1 MELICVLIMLI
12 MWVIRVSIMVL
23 FGKVVVSWWILPILA
38 HKNLKRNGFEGPSPT
53 FPLGNI
59 TEMKK
64 IMKAAA
70 AISGSSSTS
79 FASSNNFSHDI
90 HSTIFPHF
98 AQWQNSYGKK
108 FVYWLGTEPFL
119 YIADP
124 QLVKKI
130 SEAVMGKNWGKPA
143 VFRNDREPMFGDG
156 LVMTEG
162 DDWIRHRHILTP
174 AFNPANLKAM
184 TKFMVESTTKMV
196 KEWRSLVNSG
206 QPEIDV
212 EREITATAGDII
224 AKASFG
230 MSSGGGGE
238 EALNNLRA
246 LQLTLFSNSSYVG
259 VPFSSVFL
267 YPARTLAAKKLG
279 AQIDRLFFSI
289 ISHRKLSP
297 DSDSDLLTRLIQ
309 SQSNQRVALTPR
321 EVVDECKT
329 FFFGGHET
337 TALAISWTL
346 LLLATRPEWQNILRE
361 EIKEVVGDKDID
373 FSMLSSLKKMGWVW
387 NEVLRLY
394 PSAPN
399 IQRQAKGDID
409 LGDMKIPK
417 GTNIW
422 IDIVAMHHDSTLW
435 GDDVNEFKPERF
447 QQDTIHGGCNHKMGY
462 LPFGFGGRM
471 CIGRNLSSME
481 YKIVLTL
488 ILSTF
493 SLSLSPSYSHS
504 PANLLSLRPAHGI
517 PLILSPLY
525 P

>member
-1 MELICVLIMLI
+1 
-12 MWVIRVSIMVL
+12 MVL
-23 FGKVVVSWWILPILA
+23 FGKVVISCWILPTLA
-38 HKNLKRNGFEGPSPT
+38 HKKLKRNGFEGPSPS

-70 AISGSSSTS
+70 AGGAAINGSSS
-79 FASSNNFSHDI
+79 NNLSHDI

-130 SEAVMGKNWGKPA
+130 SEAVLGKSWGKPA

-162 DDWIRHRHILTP
+162 DNWIRHRHILTP

-184 TKFMVESTTKMV
+184 TKFMVESTKKMLE
-196 KEWRSLVNSG
+196 EWRRQVKSG
-206 QPEIDV
+206 QSEIEV
-212 EREITATAGDII
+212 EREITATAGEII

-230 MSSGGGGE
+230 ISKCGGGG

-246 LQLTLFSNSSYVG
+246 LQLTLFKNSSYVG
-259 VPFSSVFL
+259 VPFSSLVL
-267 YPARTLAAKKLG
+267 YPARTLAAKRLG

-289 ISHRKLSP
+289 ISDRKISG
-297 DSDSDLLTRLIQ
+297 SGSAYSDLLSRLIG
-309 SQSNQRVALTPR
+309 SEYKGGAGLSPR

-346 LLLATRPEWQNILRE
+346 LLLATSPDWQTILRD
-361 EIKEVVGDKDID
+361 EIKEVIGDKDID

-409 LGDMKIPK
+409 LGDVKIPK

-422 IDIVAMHHDSTLW
+422 IDIVAMHHDPTLW
-435 GDDVNEFKPERF
+435 GDDVNEFNPKRF
-447 QQDTIHGGCNHKMGY
+447 QHDTIHGGCNHKMGY

-493 SLSLSPSYSHS
+493 SLSLSPSYTHS
-504 PANLLSLRPAHGI
+504 PATLLSLRPAHGI
-517 PLILSPLY
+517 PLILTPLH

>member
-1 MELICVLIMLI
+1 
-12 MWVIRVSIMVL
+12 
-23 FGKVVVSWWILPILA
+23 
-38 HKNLKRNGFEGPSPT
+38 
-53 FPLGNI
+53 
-59 TEMKK
+59 
-64 IMKAAA
+64 
-70 AISGSSSTS
+70 
-79 FASSNNFSHDI
+79 
-90 HSTIFPHF
+90 
-98 AQWQNSYGKK
+98 
-108 FVYWLGTEPFL
+108 
-119 YIADP
+119 
-124 QLVKKI
+124 
-130 SEAVMGKNWGKPA
+130 
-143 VFRNDREPMFGDG
+143 
-156 LVMTEG
+156 
-162 DDWIRHRHILTP
+162 
-174 AFNPANLKAM
+174 M

-297 DSDSDLLTRLIQ
+297 DSYSDLLTRLIQ

-373 FSMLSSLKKMGWVW
+373 FSMLSSLKKVSP
-387 NEVLRLY
+387 Y
-394 PSAPN
+394 
-399 IQRQAKGDID
+399 
-409 LGDMKIPK
+409 
-417 GTNIW
+417 
-422 IDIVAMHHDSTLW
+422 
-435 GDDVNEFKPERF
+435 
-447 QQDTIHGGCNHKMGY
+447 
-462 LPFGFGGRM
+462 
-471 CIGRNLSSME
+471 
-481 YKIVLTL
+481 
-488 ILSTF
+488 F
-493 SLSLSPSYSHS
+493 SLSLR
-504 PANLLSLRPAHGI
+504 LFQI
-517 PLILSPLY
+517 FIFKEILKKKKLNTE
-525 P
+525 